1 MATLAELE
9 AIVSEMEAIMAEGL
23 LYNPKM
29 SAAIAK
35 LSQWNKDRSAI
46 ISEIAEI
53 ELWLDDMERLPTMCM
68 NSVLD
73 VAKAKVARRDELR
86 DKL

>member
-1 MATLAELE
+1 MATIEELD
-9 AIVSEMEAIMAEGL
+9 AICTEMDAIMAEGL

-29 SAAIAK
+29 SAAIAR

-46 ISEIAEI
+46 ISEIADLEI
-53 ELWLDDMERLPTMCM
+53 WFDDMERIPSTCT
-68 NSVLD
+68 VD
-73 VAKAKVARRDELR
+73 ARLACDKLARINELR